1 MRDIHVIPIRIT
13 KHAAVALVRRFKLNV
28 TDAEHYIKT
37 AKIIK
42 PIEKDGN
49 IGILQSYIGDY
60 KIQFVCT
67 IRENILYIITV
78 EECK

>member
-1 MRDIHVIPIRIT
+1 MSDIHNIPIKLK
-13 KHAAVALVRRFKLNV
+13 KHASQTLAQRFQLN
-28 TDAEHYIKT
+28 AEDVIHYIKT
-37 AKIIK
+37 AKIVK

-49 IGILQSYIGDY
+49 IGILQSNIGKC